1 MSTPSR
7 PLGIAA
13 LLVATSAWGS
23 LFLVSKDL
31 LAHLDPAWFTLL
43 RYTIAT
49 LTFAL
54 LLARRGALPWA
65 KLRAHLRPLALYGFV
80 GYGVFSVLLLCGLRH
95 TLPAH
100 GAVIMATMPLTTQLL
115 RWLVDG
121 IRPSRTLLL
130 SALLALCGVAVV
142 AGLFAGDAGHAPAS
156 LAGDLTILAGTLGW
170 VWYTRGSAAL
180 PAFDALE
187 YTTLTA
193 LAAWPLLLLAT
204 LLGSSMGVV
213 ASAPTAAV
221 LDEVWPALLYVGL
234 VPTVIAIVSFNVGV
248 RALGAVTGTAF
259 INVVPLSALAM
270 SVARGATP
278 APHELL
284 GTAIVIGALLL
295 HTALQLRRPPAAAPV
310 APASRSC
317 PA

>member
-1 MSTPSR
+1 MSAPSR

-31 LAHLDPAWFTLL
+31 LAHLDPLWFTLL

-49 LTFAL
+49 LLFAL
-54 LLARRGALPWA
+54 LLARRGTLPWA
-65 KLRAHLRPLALYGFV
+65 RLRAHLRPLALYGFV

-115 RWLVDG
+115 RWRVDG

-130 SALLALCGVAVV
+130 GALLALCGVAVV
-142 AGLFAGDAGHAPAS
+142 SGLFAGDAGRVPAT

-204 LLGSSMGVV
+204 LLGAAAGI
-213 ASAPTAAV
+213 ASVPTAAA
-221 LDEVWPALLYVGL
+221 LGEVWPALLYVGL

-270 SVARGATP
+270 SVARGAPP

-295 HTALQLRRPPAAAPV
+295 HTALQLRRPPAAAPL

>member
-1 MSTPSR
+1 MPAPSR

-65 KLRAHLRPLALYGFV
+65 RLRAHLRPLALYGFV
-80 GYGVFSVLLLCGLRH
+80 GYGVFSMLLLHGLRH

-115 RWLVDG
+115 RWRIDG

-142 AGLFAGDAGHAPAS
+142 AGLFAGAAGGGLAT

-204 LLGSSMGVV
+204 LLGTAAGI
-213 ASAPTAAV
+213 AGAPTTATLGAA
-221 LDEVWPALLYVGL
+221 WPALLYIGL

-295 HTALQLRRPPAAAPV
+295 HTALQLRRPPAVVPL